1 MKKTILLTSII
12 AIAIVSMLSSCVD
25 SEKDLYDPSYQTANP
40 MGDGFA
46 APDGFDWN
54 MTTTSILNIEIDDEL
69 YNQIEILDAN
79 PFSTSDYHILAKG
92 VAKKGQAFSQE
103 INYTEGTNYLY
114 IRKTDSRSRV
124 SISTWDVS
132 KNKEF
137 VGSRT
142 TRVAKATIGSYNIP
156 EKYPEETY
164 DTTGAIELT
173 GNTNW
178 NQSNHHL
185 EAGKSYIIKNKFN
198 GEINHTRG
206 YLNGGRFTIFVE
218 GEWTPSQNQIQS
230 ADIIILKGGKINTDS
245 FTSFLIADNSILTI
259 QSGGSLIGN
268 NINLAAIGVLLK
280 NFGTISVN
288 SMKDLNTTSILYNA
302 PKATINVTGK
312 SVASWEQS
320 VFTKGAI
327 YNFGELTIQEGALKF
342 NSQDA
347 TCYFYNGTE
356 ATINTPTFIIGGIG
370 VNDGT
375 VNAQKIS
382 NDNGGNPTFTNN
394 CSLYAQNSFEFGG
407 TSGTIIMNKGILAG
421 GVENGTFIAIPSFKC
436 GNSGSTF
443 ELNNGSMI
451 KAEIMDIPNVT
462 FKAAGTRSLIKSTK
476 SISTGWTTKF
486 NGNLDIECPEGE
498 FAKGVPANN
507 PNYIMENSVELYIP
521 NGSKTII
528 TSCGELSEIPDPT
541 PDPEDPEFPIEVEDN
556 KDYTYLFE
564 DQWPLYGDYD
574 MNDIVLTIQKRKIY
588 TNKENK
594 VTKFELSIDLSAAGA
609 TKSIGAAI
617 MLDNVPANAITQ
629 SVEFSDNTLA
639 KNFNLN
645 NNNIESGQDYA
656 VIPLF
661 DDAHKVLGRDRY
673 EQINTVSDYA
683 GNTKPK
689 NISFSITFNNPTI
702 SADAFN
708 VNNLNVFIIVDG
720 NRNPRKEIHV
730 AGYQPTKL
738 ANTDLFGG
746 NNDNSHHGSKKYYIS
761 KENLAW
767 GIMVP
772 SNFKWP
778 LEYVNIKTAY
788 SQFSDW
794 VTSGGT
800 ENEKWWNDF
809 DVNKV
814 FQTNKN

>member
-1 MKKTILLTSII
+1 MKKTILLMPII
-12 AIAIVSMLSSCVD
+12 AIAIVSMLFGCVD
-25 SEKDLYDPSYQTANP
+25 SEKDLYDPSFKTANP

-54 MTTTSILNIEIDDEL
+54 MTTTSNINIEVDDDL

-79 PFSTSDYHILAKG
+79 PFSTSNYHVLAKG

-103 INYTEGTNYLY
+103 INYTEGTNNLY

-124 SISTWDVS
+124 SISTWAGS
-132 KNKEF
+132 KNQEII
-137 VGSRT
+137 GSRSA
-142 TRVAKATIGSYNIP
+142 RSAKATNQSYSIP

-164 DTTGAIELT
+164 DTTGAIELV

-178 NQSNHHL
+178 DQWYHHL
-185 EAGKSYIIKNKFN
+185 EAGKSYIIKDKFS
-198 GEINHTRG
+198 GKINHTSG
-206 YLNGGRFTIFVE
+206 YLNGERFTIFVE
-218 GEWTPSQNQIQS
+218 GEWTPSQDQIQS
-230 ADIIILKGGKINTDS
+230 ADIIILKGGKINASSLTN
-245 FTSFLIADNSILTI
+245 FLIADKSILTI
-259 QSGGSLIGN
+259 QSGGNLIGN
-268 NINLAAIGVLLK
+268 NINLAVGVLLK
-280 NFGTISVN
+280 NFGTINVS
-288 SMKDLNTTSILYNA
+288 SLKDLNTTSILYNA
-302 PKATINVTGK
+302 PKATINITGK
-312 SVASWEQS
+312 SVDSWEQS

-327 YNFGELTIQEGALKF
+327 YNFGELTIQEGSLKF

-356 ATINTPTFIIGGIG
+356 ATINAPTFIIGGIG

-394 CSLYAQNSFEFGG
+394 CSLYARNSFEFGG
-407 TSGTIIMNKGILAG
+407 TSGTIIMNKGVLAS
-421 GVENGTFIAIPSFKC
+421 GVENGNFIAIPSFKC

-443 ELNNGSMI
+443 ELNDGSMI
-451 KAEIMDIPNVT
+451 KAEVMDVPGVT
-462 FKAAGTRSLIKSTK
+462 FKAVGARSLLKATE

-498 FAKGVPANN
+498 FAKGVPADN
-507 PNYIMENSVELYIP
+507 PNYTMESSVELYIP
-521 NGSKTII
+521 NGSKTVIV
-528 TSCGELSEIPDPT
+528 SCSEISETPAPT
-541 PDPEDPEFPIEVEDN
+541 PEAEDPNFPIEAEDN
-556 KDYTYLFE
+556 QNYTYLFE

-574 MNDIVLTIQKRKIY
+574 MNDIVLTLQKRKIH
-588 TNKENK
+588 TNKDNK
-594 VTKFELSIDLSAAGA
+594 VEKFELSIDLSAAGA
-609 TKSIGAAI
+609 TKITGAAI
-617 MLDNVPANAITQ
+617 MLDNVPASAITQ
-629 SVEFSDNTLA
+629 PVEFSDNTLA
-639 KNFNLN
+639 RNFNLN
-645 NNNIESGQDYA
+645 NNNIENGQDYA

-661 DDAHKVLGRDRY
+661 DDAHKVLGKDRY
-673 EQINTVSDYA
+673 EQINTVADYS

-689 NISFSITFNNPTI
+689 NITFSVKFNDPTL

-708 VNNLNVFIIVDG
+708 INKLNVFIIVDG
-720 NRNPRKEIHV
+720 NRDKRKEIHV
-730 AGYQPTKL
+730 VGYQPTKL

-746 NNDNSHHGSKKYYIS
+746 NNDNSHHTSKKYYIS

-788 SQFSDW
+788 SLFGDW

-809 DVNKV
+809 DVDKV

>member
-1 MKKTILLTSII
+1 
-12 AIAIVSMLSSCVD
+12 
-25 SEKDLYDPSYQTANP
+25 
-40 MGDGFA
+40 
-46 APDGFDWN
+46 
-54 MTTTSILNIEIDDEL
+54 
-69 YNQIEILDAN
+69 
-79 PFSTSDYHILAKG
+79 
-92 VAKKGQAFSQE
+92 
-103 INYTEGTNYLY
+103 
-114 IRKTDSRSRV
+114 
-124 SISTWDVS
+124 
-132 KNKEF
+132 
-137 VGSRT
+137 
-142 TRVAKATIGSYNIP
+142 
-156 EKYPEETY
+156 
-164 DTTGAIELT
+164 
-173 GNTNW
+173 
-178 NQSNHHL
+178 
-185 EAGKSYIIKNKFN
+185 
-198 GEINHTRG
+198 
-206 YLNGGRFTIFVE
+206 
-218 GEWTPSQNQIQS
+218 
-230 ADIIILKGGKINTDS
+230 
-245 FTSFLIADNSILTI
+245 
-259 QSGGSLIGN
+259 
-268 NINLAAIGVLLK
+268 
-280 NFGTISVN
+280 
-288 SMKDLNTTSILYNA
+288 
-302 PKATINVTGK
+302 
-312 SVASWEQS
+312 
-320 VFTKGAI
+320 
-327 YNFGELTIQEGALKF
+327 
-342 NSQDA
+342 
-347 TCYFYNGTE
+347 
-356 ATINTPTFIIGGIG
+356 
-370 VNDGT
+370 
-375 VNAQKIS
+375 
-382 NDNGGNPTFTNN
+382 
-394 CSLYAQNSFEFGG
+394 
-407 TSGTIIMNKGILAG
+407 
-421 GVENGTFIAIPSFKC
+421 
-436 GNSGSTF
+436 
-443 ELNNGSMI
+443 
-451 KAEIMDIPNVT
+451 
-462 FKAAGTRSLIKSTK
+462 
-476 SISTGWTTKF
+476 
-486 NGNLDIECPEGE
+486 
-498 FAKGVPANN
+498 
-507 PNYIMENSVELYIP
+507 MENSVELYIP

-528 TSCGELSEIPDPT
+528 TSCGEISEIPDPT

-617 MLDNVPANAITQ
+617 MLENVPANAITQ
-629 SVEFSDNTLA
+629 PVEFSDNTLA

-645 NNNIESGQDYA
+645 NNNIENGQDYT

-708 VNNLNVFIIVDG
+708 VNKLNVFIIVDG

-746 NNDNSHHGSKKYYIS
+746 NNDNSHHASKKYYIS

>member
-1 MKKTILLTSII
+1 MKKTILLTPII
-12 AIAIVSMLSSCVD
+12 AIAIVSMLFSCVD

-46 APDGFDWN
+46 APDGFDWA
-54 MTTTSILNIEIDDEL
+54 TTSNIKVTVEVNASTDDEFYYVVEL
-69 YNQIEILDAN
+69 YDTNPIISSDAHLLD
-79 PFSTSDYHILAKG
+79 KG
-92 VAKKGQAFSQE
+92 VAKGNE
-103 INYTEGTNYLY
+103 PYTSD
-114 IRKTDSRSRV
+114 I
-124 SISTWDVS
+124 SIE
-132 KNKEF
+132 N
-137 VGSRT
+137 
-142 TRVAKATIGSYNIP
+142 TI
-156 EKYPEETY
+156 K
-164 DTTGAIELT
+164 
-173 GNTNW
+173 
-178 NQSNHHL
+178 
-185 EAGKSYIIKNKFN
+185 
-198 GEINHTRG
+198 
-206 YLNGGRFTIFVE
+206 TIFVKE
-218 GEWTPSQNQIQS
+218 ITPTGLATVRS
-230 ADIIILKGGKINTDS
+230 AEITNGIANCS
-245 FTSFLIADNSILTI
+245 FKTTI
-259 QSGGSLIGN
+259 PSVRS
-268 NINLAAIGVLLK
+268 LAASTRGFTTITDPNPDDTSLFPLECPSGIEK
-280 NFGTISVN
+280 FISVN
-288 SMKDLNTTSILYNA
+288 DCVEGGSYEVTASTGIINLWKNNLKLYVTEDIKLSEQIYLSPGSCLYILPGKKVSMPQAQNNGQQNCMITIGTGATLTVDKTIQIDSNYKLYNLG
-302 PKATINVTGK
+302 TINAENLICTNSSVFFNAGTANIENRLSGENGQSTISNSGNLKAEKIYTQGDSHIINTG
-312 SVASWEQS
+312 SVEVEETVINSTGASWVNEGTWTTEEMNISAWNDYCYNKCKLIVTDELKMTEGHLVVDGGGFVQCEELYMNNAK
-320 VFTKGAI
+320 VELGAKALFEVIKEATYGYQTKERGFKGTGTEKALLVIKKAVAETLKPNLIHYSGNLQVICSEHPIEKIDDWNICWTITGGAEW
-327 YNFGELTIQEGALKF
+327 GEEGK
-342 NSQDA
+342 NTVSIPESE
-347 TCYFYNGTE
+347 CSNGYNGG
-356 ATINTPTFIIGGIG
+356 TPTP
-370 VNDGT
+370 
-375 VNAQKIS
+375 
-382 NDNGGNPTFTNN
+382 PTN
-394 CSLYAQNSFEFGG
+394 
-407 TSGTIIMNKGILAG
+407 
-421 GVENGTFIAIPSFKC
+421 
-436 GNSGSTF
+436 
-443 ELNNGSMI
+443 
-451 KAEIMDIPNVT
+451 
-462 FKAAGTRSLIKSTK
+462 
-476 SISTGWTTKF
+476 
-486 NGNLDIECPEGE
+486 
-498 FAKGVPANN
+498 
-507 PNYIMENSVELYIP
+507 
-521 NGSKTII
+521 
-528 TSCGELSEIPDPT
+528 
-541 PDPEDPEFPIEVEDN
+541 PEFPIEVEDN
-556 KDYTYLFE
+556 KNYTYLFE

-645 NNNIESGQDYA
+645 NNNIENSQDYA

-673 EQINTVSDYA
+673 EQINTVSGYA
-683 GNTKPK
+683 GNTQPK

-809 DVNKV
+809 DVSKV

>member
-1 MKKTILLTSII
+1 MKKTILLTPII
-12 AIAIVSMLSSCVD
+12 AIAIVSILFSCVD

-46 APDGFDWN
+46 APDGFDWA
-54 MTTTSILNIEIDDEL
+54 TTSNIKVTVEVNASTDDEFYYVVEL
-69 YNQIEILDAN
+69 YDTNPIISSDAHLLD
-79 PFSTSDYHILAKG
+79 KG
-92 VAKKGQAFSQE
+92 VAKGNE
-103 INYTEGTNYLY
+103 PYTSD
-114 IRKTDSRSRV
+114 I
-124 SISTWDVS
+124 SIE
-132 KNKEF
+132 N
-137 VGSRT
+137 
-142 TRVAKATIGSYNIP
+142 TI
-156 EKYPEETY
+156 K
-164 DTTGAIELT
+164 
-173 GNTNW
+173 
-178 NQSNHHL
+178 
-185 EAGKSYIIKNKFN
+185 
-198 GEINHTRG
+198 
-206 YLNGGRFTIFVE
+206 TIFVKE
-218 GEWTPSQNQIQS
+218 ITPTGLATVRS
-230 ADIIILKGGKINTDS
+230 AEITNGIANCS
-245 FTSFLIADNSILTI
+245 FKTTI
-259 QSGGSLIGN
+259 PSVRS
-268 NINLAAIGVLLK
+268 LAASTRGFTTITDPNPDDTSLFPLECPSGIEK
-280 NFGTISVN
+280 FISVN
-288 SMKDLNTTSILYNA
+288 DCVEGGSYEVTASTGIINLWKNNLKLYVTEDIKLSEQIYLSPGSCLYILPGKKVSMPQSQNNGQQNCMITIGTGATLTVDKTIQIDSNYKLYNLG
-302 PKATINVTGK
+302 TINSENLICTNSSVFFNAGTANIENRLSGENGQSTISNSGNLKAEKIYTQGDSHIINTG
-312 SVASWEQS
+312 SVEVEETVINSTGASWVNEGTWTTEEMNISAWNDYCYNKCKLIVTDELKMTEGHLVVDGGGFVQCEELYMNNAK
-320 VFTKGAI
+320 VELGAKALFEVIKEATYGYQTKERGFKGTGTEKALLVIKKAVAETLKPNLIHYSGNLQVICSEHPIEKIDDWNICWTITGGAEW
-327 YNFGELTIQEGALKF
+327 GEEGK
-342 NSQDA
+342 NTVSIPESE
-347 TCYFYNGTE
+347 CSNGYNGG
-356 ATINTPTFIIGGIG
+356 TPTP
-370 VNDGT
+370 
-375 VNAQKIS
+375 
-382 NDNGGNPTFTNN
+382 PTN
-394 CSLYAQNSFEFGG
+394 
-407 TSGTIIMNKGILAG
+407 
-421 GVENGTFIAIPSFKC
+421 
-436 GNSGSTF
+436 
-443 ELNNGSMI
+443 
-451 KAEIMDIPNVT
+451 
-462 FKAAGTRSLIKSTK
+462 
-476 SISTGWTTKF
+476 
-486 NGNLDIECPEGE
+486 
-498 FAKGVPANN
+498 
-507 PNYIMENSVELYIP
+507 
-521 NGSKTII
+521 
-528 TSCGELSEIPDPT
+528 
-541 PDPEDPEFPIEVEDN
+541 PEFPIEVEDN
-556 KDYTYLFE
+556 KNYTYLFE

-645 NNNIESGQDYA
+645 NNNIENSQDYA

-683 GNTKPK
+683 GNTQPK

-708 VNNLNVFIIVDG
+708 VNNLNIFIIVDG

>member
-1 MKKTILLTSII
+1 MKKTILLTPII
-12 AIAIVSMLSSCVD
+12 AIAIVSMLFSCVD

-46 APDGFDWN
+46 APDGFDWA
-54 MTTTSILNIEIDDEL
+54 TTSNIKVTVEVNASTDDEFYYVVEL
-69 YNQIEILDAN
+69 YDTNPIISSDAHLLD
-79 PFSTSDYHILAKG
+79 KG
-92 VAKKGQAFSQE
+92 VAKGNE
-103 INYTEGTNYLY
+103 PYTSD
-114 IRKTDSRSRV
+114 I
-124 SISTWDVS
+124 SIE
-132 KNKEF
+132 N
-137 VGSRT
+137 
-142 TRVAKATIGSYNIP
+142 TI
-156 EKYPEETY
+156 K
-164 DTTGAIELT
+164 
-173 GNTNW
+173 
-178 NQSNHHL
+178 
-185 EAGKSYIIKNKFN
+185 
-198 GEINHTRG
+198 
-206 YLNGGRFTIFVE
+206 TIFVKE
-218 GEWTPSQNQIQS
+218 ITPTGLATVRS
-230 ADIIILKGGKINTDS
+230 AEITNGIANCSFKTTIPSVRSLAASTRNATDAPNPDDTSLFPTESPNGIDVFTDGNSCKPNTS
-245 FTSFLIADNSILTI
+245 YKVTSSTT
-259 QSGGSLIGN
+259 
-268 NINLAAIGVLLK
+268 NINLGGINNVKLYVTEDIVLNQQLYLTNNSCLYILPGK
-280 NFGTISVN
+280 KVTMGQSQNNGQNN
-288 SMKDLNTTSILYNA
+288 SMITIGKGASLIVNGKLQLDANFKVYNLGTLNASNFEYTNQSYLYNGNEGIVNIA
-302 PKATINVTGK
+302 ETITG
-312 SVASWEQS
+312 SNS
-320 VFTKGAI
+320 
-327 YNFGELTIQEGALKF
+327 NCTI
-342 NSQDA
+342 
-347 TCYFYNGTE
+347 
-356 ATINTPTFIIGGIG
+356 

-375 VNAQKIS
+375 ITSNKIAIQGNSSFINREKVEVKGETVVDCTNGSWENAGEWITDKMSMSAWNAQGLNRCKLIVKNKFTIKDATLTNDGGAYVQCKELYMNNATVLLGAKTLFEVTELATYGYQTKERGFKGTGTEKALLVIKKAVAETLKPNLIHYSGNLQVICSEHPIEKIDDWNICWTITGGAEWGEEGKNTVS
-382 NDNGGNPTFTNN
+382 IPESECSEGYNGGT
-394 CSLYAQNSFEFGG
+394 
-407 TSGTIIMNKGILAG
+407 
-421 GVENGTFIAIPSFKC
+421 
-436 GNSGSTF
+436 
-443 ELNNGSMI
+443 
-451 KAEIMDIPNVT
+451 
-462 FKAAGTRSLIKSTK
+462 
-476 SISTGWTTKF
+476 
-486 NGNLDIECPEGE
+486 
-498 FAKGVPANN
+498 
-507 PNYIMENSVELYIP
+507 
-521 NGSKTII
+521 
-528 TSCGELSEIPDPT
+528 PT
-541 PDPEDPEFPIEVEDN
+541 PPTNPEFPIEVEDN
-556 KDYTYLFE
+556 KNYTYLFE

-645 NNNIESGQDYA
+645 NNNIENSQDYV

-673 EQINTVSDYA
+673 EQINTVSGYA
-683 GNTKPK
+683 GNTQPK
-689 NISFSITFNNPTI
+689 NISFSITFNNPII

-809 DVNKV
+809 DVSKV

>member
-1 MKKTILLTSII
+1 MKKTILLTPII
-12 AIAIVSMLSSCVD
+12 AIAIVSMLFSCVD

-46 APDGFDWN
+46 APDGFDWA
-54 MTTTSILNIEIDDEL
+54 TTSNIKVTVEVNASTDDEFYYVVEL
-69 YNQIEILDAN
+69 YDTNPIISSDAHLLD
-79 PFSTSDYHILAKG
+79 KG
-92 VAKKGQAFSQE
+92 VAKGNE
-103 INYTEGTNYLY
+103 PYTSD
-114 IRKTDSRSRV
+114 I
-124 SISTWDVS
+124 SIE
-132 KNKEF
+132 N
-137 VGSRT
+137 
-142 TRVAKATIGSYNIP
+142 TI
-156 EKYPEETY
+156 K
-164 DTTGAIELT
+164 
-173 GNTNW
+173 
-178 NQSNHHL
+178 
-185 EAGKSYIIKNKFN
+185 
-198 GEINHTRG
+198 
-206 YLNGGRFTIFVE
+206 TIFVKE
-218 GEWTPSQNQIQS
+218 ITPTGLATVRS
-230 ADIIILKGGKINTDS
+230 AEITNGIANCS
-245 FTSFLIADNSILTI
+245 FKTTI
-259 QSGGSLIGN
+259 PSVRS
-268 NINLAAIGVLLK
+268 LAASTRGFTTITDPNPDDTSLFPLECPSGIEK
-280 NFGTISVN
+280 FISVN
-288 SMKDLNTTSILYNA
+288 DCVEGGSYEVTASTGIINLWKNNLKLYVTEDIKLSEQIYLSPGSCLYILPGKKVSMPQSQNNGQQNCMITIGTGATLTVDKTIQIDSNYKLYNL
-302 PKATINVTGK
+302 G
-312 SVASWEQS
+312 
-320 VFTKGAI
+320 
-327 YNFGELTIQEGALKF
+327 
-342 NSQDA
+342 
-347 TCYFYNGTE
+347 
-356 ATINTPTFIIGGIG
+356 TINTENLICTNSSVFF
-370 VNDGT
+370 NAGT
-375 VNAQKIS
+375 ANIENRLSGENGQSTIS
-382 NDNGGNPTFTNN
+382 NSGNLKAEKIYTQGDSHIINTGRVEVEETVINSTGASWVNEGTWTTEEMNISAWNDYCYNKCKLIVTDELKMTEGHLVVDGGGFVQCEELYMNNAKVELGAKALFEVIKEATYGYQTKERGFKGTGTEKALLVIKKAVAETLKPNLIHYSGNLQVICSEHPIEKIDDWNICWTITGGAEWGEEGKNTVSIPESACSDGYNGGT
-394 CSLYAQNSFEFGG
+394 
-407 TSGTIIMNKGILAG
+407 
-421 GVENGTFIAIPSFKC
+421 
-436 GNSGSTF
+436 
-443 ELNNGSMI
+443 
-451 KAEIMDIPNVT
+451 
-462 FKAAGTRSLIKSTK
+462 
-476 SISTGWTTKF
+476 
-486 NGNLDIECPEGE
+486 
-498 FAKGVPANN
+498 
-507 PNYIMENSVELYIP
+507 
-521 NGSKTII
+521 
-528 TSCGELSEIPDPT
+528 PT
-541 PDPEDPEFPIEVEDN
+541 PPTNPEFPIEVEDN
-556 KDYTYLFE
+556 KNYTYLFE

-645 NNNIESGQDYA
+645 NNNIENGQDYA

-673 EQINTVSDYA
+673 EQINTVADYA
-683 GNTKPK
+683 GNTQPK

>member
-1 MKKTILLTSII
+1 MMKKTILLTSII

-46 APDGFDWN
+46 APDGFDWA
-54 MTTTSILNIEIDDEL
+54 TTSNIKVTVEVNAPTNDEFYYVVEL
-69 YNQIEILDAN
+69 YDTNPIISSDARLLD
-79 PFSTSDYHILAKG
+79 KG
-92 VAKKGQAFSQE
+92 VAKGNEPYTSE
-103 INYTEGTNYLY
+103 ISIENTIKTLFVKEITPTGLATVRSAEITNG
-114 IRKTDSRSRV
+114 IANCNFKTTIPSVRSLAA
-124 SISTWDVS
+124 ST
-132 KNKEF
+132 
-137 VGSRT
+137 R
-142 TRVAKATIGSYNIP
+142 
-156 EKYPEETY
+156 
-164 DTTGAIELT
+164 
-173 GNTNW
+173 
-178 NQSNHHL
+178 
-185 EAGKSYIIKNKFN
+185 
-198 GEINHTRG
+198 
-206 YLNGGRFTIFVE
+206 
-218 GEWTPSQNQIQS
+218 
-230 ADIIILKGGKINTDS
+230 S
-245 FTSFLIADNSILTI
+245 FTTI
-259 QSGGSLIGN
+259 TDPNPDDTSLFPLECPSGIE
-268 NINLAAIGVLLK
+268 K
-280 NFGTISVN
+280 FISVN
-288 SMKDLNTTSILYNA
+288 DCVEGGSYEVTASTKIINLWKNNLKLYVTEDIKLSEQIYLSPGSCLYILPGKKVSMPKSQNNGQQNCMITIGTGATLTIDKTIQLDSNYKLYNL
-302 PKATINVTGK
+302 G
-312 SVASWEQS
+312 
-320 VFTKGAI
+320 
-327 YNFGELTIQEGALKF
+327 
-342 NSQDA
+342 
-347 TCYFYNGTE
+347 
-356 ATINTPTFIIGGIG
+356 TINTENLICANSSVFFNAGSVNIKDKLSAENASSTISNAGKIKVEKIKIQGDSHIINTGTMEVEEETEINCTGGSWI
-370 VNDGT
+370 NEGT
-375 VNAQKIS
+375 WYTDEMKIS
-382 NDNGGNPTFTNN
+382 AWNDYCYNKCKLIVTDELEIKEGHLIVDGGGYVQCKELYMNNAKIELGAKALFEITEKAEYGYQNKDRGFKGTGTEKALLIIKKAVAETLKPNLIHYSGNLQVICSEHPIEKIDDWNICWTITGGAEWGEEGKNTVSIPESECSDGYNGGT
-394 CSLYAQNSFEFGG
+394 
-407 TSGTIIMNKGILAG
+407 
-421 GVENGTFIAIPSFKC
+421 
-436 GNSGSTF
+436 
-443 ELNNGSMI
+443 
-451 KAEIMDIPNVT
+451 
-462 FKAAGTRSLIKSTK
+462 
-476 SISTGWTTKF
+476 
-486 NGNLDIECPEGE
+486 
-498 FAKGVPANN
+498 
-507 PNYIMENSVELYIP
+507 
-521 NGSKTII
+521 
-528 TSCGELSEIPDPT
+528 PT
-541 PDPEDPEFPIEVEDN
+541 PPTNPEFPIEVEDN
-556 KDYTYLFE
+556 KNYTYLFE

-629 SVEFSDNTLA
+629 PVEFSDNTLA

-645 NNNIESGQDYA
+645 NNNIENGQDYT

-661 DDAHKVLGRDRY
+661 DDAHKVLGRDRH

-708 VNNLNVFIIVDG
+708 VNKLNVFIIVDG

-738 ANTDLFGG
+738 ANIDLFGG
-746 NNDNSHHGSKKYYIS
+746 NNDNSHHASKKYYIS

>member
-1 MKKTILLTSII
+1 MKKTILLTPII
-12 AIAIVSMLSSCVD
+12 AIAIVSMLFSCVD

-46 APDGFDWN
+46 APDGFDWA
-54 MTTTSILNIEIDDEL
+54 TTSNIKVTVEVNASTDDEFYYVVEL
-69 YNQIEILDAN
+69 YDTNPIISSDAHLLD
-79 PFSTSDYHILAKG
+79 KG
-92 VAKKGQAFSQE
+92 VAKGNEPYTSE
-103 INYTEGTNYLY
+103 I
-114 IRKTDSRSRV
+114 
-124 SISTWDVS
+124 SIE
-132 KNKEF
+132 N
-137 VGSRT
+137 
-142 TRVAKATIGSYNIP
+142 TI
-156 EKYPEETY
+156 K
-164 DTTGAIELT
+164 
-173 GNTNW
+173 
-178 NQSNHHL
+178 
-185 EAGKSYIIKNKFN
+185 
-198 GEINHTRG
+198 
-206 YLNGGRFTIFVE
+206 TIFVKE
-218 GEWTPSQNQIQS
+218 ITPTGLATVRS
-230 ADIIILKGGKINTDS
+230 AEITNGIANCS
-245 FTSFLIADNSILTI
+245 FKTTI
-259 QSGGSLIGN
+259 PSVRS
-268 NINLAAIGVLLK
+268 LAASTRGFTTITDPNPDDTSLFPLECPSGIEK
-280 NFGTISVN
+280 FISVN
-288 SMKDLNTTSILYNA
+288 DCVEGGSYEVTASTGIINLWKNNLKLYVTEDIKLSEQIYLSPGSCLYILPGKKVSMPQSQNNGQQNCMITIGTGATLTVDKTIQIDSNYKLYNL
-302 PKATINVTGK
+302 G
-312 SVASWEQS
+312 
-320 VFTKGAI
+320 
-327 YNFGELTIQEGALKF
+327 
-342 NSQDA
+342 
-347 TCYFYNGTE
+347 
-356 ATINTPTFIIGGIG
+356 TINTENLICTNSSVFF
-370 VNDGT
+370 NAGT
-375 VNAQKIS
+375 ANIENRLSGENGQSTIS
-382 NDNGGNPTFTNN
+382 NSGNLKAEKIYTQGDSHIINTGRVEVEETVINSTGASWVNEGTWTTEEMNISAWNDYCYNKCKLIVTDELKMTEGHLVVDGGGFVQCEELYMNNAKVELGAKALFEVIKEATYGYQTKERGFKGTGTEKALLVIKKAVAETLKPNLIHYSGNLQVICSEHPIEKIDDWNICWTITGGAEWGEEGKNTVSIPESACSDGYNGGT
-394 CSLYAQNSFEFGG
+394 
-407 TSGTIIMNKGILAG
+407 
-421 GVENGTFIAIPSFKC
+421 
-436 GNSGSTF
+436 
-443 ELNNGSMI
+443 
-451 KAEIMDIPNVT
+451 
-462 FKAAGTRSLIKSTK
+462 
-476 SISTGWTTKF
+476 
-486 NGNLDIECPEGE
+486 
-498 FAKGVPANN
+498 
-507 PNYIMENSVELYIP
+507 
-521 NGSKTII
+521 
-528 TSCGELSEIPDPT
+528 PT
-541 PDPEDPEFPIEVEDN
+541 PPTNPEFPIEVEDN
-556 KDYTYLFE
+556 KNYTYLFE

-645 NNNIESGQDYA
+645 NNNIENGQDYA

-683 GNTKPK
+683 GNTQPK